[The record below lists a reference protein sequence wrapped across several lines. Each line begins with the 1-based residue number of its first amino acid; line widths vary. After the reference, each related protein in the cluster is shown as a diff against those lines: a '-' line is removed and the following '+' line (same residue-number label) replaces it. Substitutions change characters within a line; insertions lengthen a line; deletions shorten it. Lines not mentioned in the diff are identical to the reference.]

1 MKSFN
6 IESQTTPAENFA
18 FAGNQQSRA
27 ESVSAVRVFNWR
39 DIHGNVNGLPKY
51 VLAAIRAAGYTAHC
65 LGGTTYSHSV
75 IGLAITTPDDERRA
89 LRTAYWG
96 VANIKWLRERLAMA
110 VALFPELRSEFAP
123 RLVALE
129 MEAAK

>member
-6 IESQTTPAENFA
+6 IETQTTAVENFA

-39 DIHGNVNGLPKY
+39 DVRGNVNGLPKY
-51 VLAAIRAAGYTAHC
+51 VLAAIRAAGYTEHC
-65 LGGTTYSHSV
+65 LGGTTYSH
-75 IGLAITTPDDERRA
+75 
-89 LRTAYWG
+89 
-96 VANIKWLRERLAMA
+96 
-110 VALFPELRSEFAP
+110 ELRYEFAP
-123 RLVALE
+123 LLVALE